1 MNYYPTPYSQS
12 YTINPPAPVIQDY
25 RVQPQQPDTN
35 MIWVQG
41 ISGGNAYPLQNGKS
55 AVLFDTDSE
64 RFFIKTVDASGM
76 PQKLRIFKYTEE
88 INENEMKTPIEDFV
102 TKAEL
107 NEMKD
112 ELLSAIKSI
121 KEVKQNPNNNQ
132 ERNTNKN
139 GKPTV
144 Q

>member
-1 MNYYPTPYSQS
+1 MNYYPVGQS
-12 YTINPPAPVIQDY
+12 YTINPAVTAMQDY
-25 RVQPQQPDTN
+25 RMPPQQPDTN

-41 ISGGNAYPLQNGKS
+41 VSGGNAYPLQSGKS

-88 INENEMKTPIEDFV
+88 INETETKTPTDDFV

-107 NEMKD
+107 NEIKD